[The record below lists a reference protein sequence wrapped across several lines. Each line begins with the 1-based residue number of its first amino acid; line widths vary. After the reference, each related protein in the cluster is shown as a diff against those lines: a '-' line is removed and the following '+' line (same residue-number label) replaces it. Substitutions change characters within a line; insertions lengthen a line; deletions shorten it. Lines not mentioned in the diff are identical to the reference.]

1 VRLVEKWRCT
11 VCGYIH
17 DGTEPPE
24 KCPNCGAPKEKFE
37 ELPEDKEKLIER
49 SRFSNS
55 LHVKLSA
62 LLGEV
67 EETATRGIED
77 NLDPRCVEIFTQAKE
92 VAWILRQ
99 RSKAEIQTHVNKG
112 KWG

>member
-1 VRLVEKWRCT
+1 MQKWRCT

-37 ELPEDKEKLIER
+37 KLAEDKEKLIER
-49 SRFSNS
+49 SRLSNL

-62 LLGEV
+62 LLSEV
-67 EETATRGIED
+67 EEVASKGVED

-92 VAWILRQ
+92 MSWMLRQ

>member
-1 VRLVEKWRCT
+1 MRIT

-17 DGTEPPE
+17 DGVEPPE

-37 ELPEDKEKLIER
+37 KLLEEKEKLIER
-49 SRFSNS
+49 SRLSNS
-55 LHVKLSA
+55 LHIKLSA

-67 EETATRGIED
+67 DEVATRGIED

-92 VAWILRQ
+92 VAWMLRQ
-99 RSKAEIQTHVNKG
+99 RSKAEIQAHVNKG

>member
-17 DGTEPPE
+17 DGTGPPE
-24 KCPNCGAPKEKFE
+24 KCPNCGAPKGKFE
-37 ELPEDKEKLIER
+37 KLPEDKEKLIER
-49 SRFSNS
+49 SRLSNS

-62 LLGEV
+62 LFGEV
-67 EETATRGIED
+67 EDAATRGIED

-92 VAWILRQ
+92 VAWMLRQ
-99 RSKAEIQTHVNKG
+99 RSKAEIQTHIAKG